1 MKVEIDEKIVT
12 SFLGLWVK
20 TYNYLIDN
28 CSQYKKTKGRKKC
41 VIKRKLKFHS
51 YKICS
56 KATKFEIKIKH

>member
-1 MKVEIDEKIVT
+1 M
-12 SFLGLWVK
+12 K

-41 VIKRKLKFHS
+41 VIKRKLKFDS
-51 YKICS
+51 DKICS